1 MVYVRFRTQE
11 GEELYGIQQGA
22 ELLAVEG
29 SIFGTYQETGQVYSL
44 DTVQLLA
51 PCLPSKVMCAGTNYM
66 SHIQEC
72 NEKMNLHVEV
82 PDHPLIFSK
91 GPNTIVGPGDTI
103 LYPAGVERVDFE
115 GELGV
120 VIKKRC
126 KSVPK
131 EHAMEM
137 ILGYTCLND
146 VSARTLQWGDGQWT
160 RGKGL
165 DTFCPIGPVIT
176 DEVDPSDL
184 PVRTKVNGTVLQDGT
199 TRDLIF
205 DIPALI
211 AYISEWITLE
221 AGDIIATGTPAGVGP
236 IHDGDLV
243 EIEIPGIGILKNPVK
258 EI

>member
-1 MVYVRFRTQE
+1 
-11 GEELYGIQQGA
+11 
-22 ELLAVEG
+22 
-29 SIFGTYQETGQVYSL
+29 
-44 DTVQLLA
+44 
-51 PCLPSKVMCAGTNYM
+51 
-66 SHIQEC
+66 
-72 NEKMNLHVEV
+72 
-82 PDHPLIFSK
+82 
-91 GPNTIVGPGDTI
+91 
-103 LYPAGVERVDFE
+103 
-115 GELGV
+115 
-120 VIKKRC
+120 
-126 KSVPK
+126 
-131 EHAMEM
+131 MEM

-221 AGDIIATGTPAGVGP
+221 PGDIIATGTPAGVGP